1 MLLTIS
7 VDCCCSQSVLTVV
20 DNQFSLLSSLNN
32 LKNSTLTSFCNIY
45 TFCHLMIL
53 VYYVQ
58 YLKSIQSW
66 FEKKSNLLHKI
77 YNNSVGWMVTLTWQ
91 VWVFN
96 FYKRNDS
103 IYPSKLSRLNDKVFG
118 MKTKLTTVKV
128 HQLSNLIDIKVLL
141 FIQINFRIV

>member
-7 VDCCCSQSVLTVV
+7 VDCCCSQSVLIVV
-20 DNQFSLLSSLNN
+20 DNQISLLSSLNN
-32 LKNSTLTSFCNIY
+32 LKNSTLTSFK
-45 TFCHLMIL
+45 LL
-53 VYYVQ
+53 VTLWFLFTT

-66 FEKKSNLLHKI
+66 FEKKSNTLHKI
-77 YNNSVGWMVTLTWQ
+77 YNNSVGWMVTLTRQ

-103 IYPSKLSRLNDKVFG
+103 IYPSKLSRPNDKVFG
-118 MKTKLTTVKV
+118 LKTKLTTVKV
-128 HQLSNLIDIKVLL
+128 HQLSNLMDIKVLL